1 MRYVDHVFEQGVE
14 FFKLACAQNLEG
26 IVGKGERGTYQM
38 MGATSWVK
46 VKNPSHTQ
54 MEGRADLF
62 DSRKTGGP
70 SLVLA

>member
-46 VKNPSHTQ
+46 VKAR
-54 MEGRADLF
+54 GARRA
-62 DSRKTGGP
+62 
-70 SLVLA
+70 VLRSCWRD